1 MESSVV
7 ETVRKDMSQ
16 TINKGCFKKGHKP
29 WNAGLKGF
37 RPSPNTEFKA
47 GETTGDKH
55 PSWKGGEQNFTKDC
69 VYLYA
74 GANKRVRRPKKVYE
88 DAYGEVPKGW
98 ILYHLDGDRYND
110 SANNLIAIPR
120 AVLVKINAGRM
131 NANYHEIKQA
141 VEQFKNK

>member
-1 MESSVV
+1 M
-7 ETVRKDMSQ
+7 
-16 TINKGCFKKGHKP
+16 NKGSFKKGHTP

-37 RPSPNTEFKA
+37 RPSPDTEFKA
-47 GETTGDKH
+47 GENTGEKH
-55 PSWKGGEQNFTKDC
+55 PSWRGGEQKFTNDC
-69 VYLYA
+69 VYLHT
-74 GANKRVRRPKKVYE
+74 GTNERVRRPKKVYE
-88 DAYGEVPKGW
+88 DAHGKVPSGW

-110 SANNLIAIPR
+110 NLDNLIAIPR